1 MYENVF
7 LVVFCDV
14 NIVNTFSYHLGVN
27 IYYILCVSRVTQDF
41 TSFESSESR
50 VIEFT
55 IAVLHILLINTV
67 VKLLNMNNLWVEIRK
82 AVQLSSDSF
91 FAAVK
96 SWKEYSDVH
105 LIKNRLQ
112 LCEAIHELLH
122 EYTIH
127 DASFAFNLFTSNGK
141 PVDAALLL
149 PEVQPYLGNEF
160 VQNGD
165 FLTFSRIE
173 ESMDKEGFKLS
184 GLFFQNILLRGIAGF
199 DVRTMREANAENRI
213 SLLSTLQLILRLP
226 ESIGLVSVRLN
237 NKSKPRSLL
246 RECKLKE
253 IQSMDGLRLF
263 QYLTAF
269 LPAPSIPQAHDS
281 TSFTTPPP
289 HVPHSSSATH
299 KRGDRKK
306 RQRDETVEDSSSP
319 SPPSSALNTS
329 SSSETPAVPKQRRVS
344 KTTPK
349 LQPPIVPPLPAGIHA
364 VASLAMTPALST
376 PNRVARHSASDSLH
390 QLPTHAALPILH
402 DNNSS
407 STNTAIT
414 TKLRTSSLNTTKW
427 NKEHQLV
434 GKRLAGIRALSH
446 SAANGNSKTSAS
458 LHTASKLHYGTII
471 ASATT
476 TEAGSAAMNLQSVFR
491 VEWDALSLPVEV
503 LTQSEVLECIQVY
516 NEAEGWSTT
525 HDSVN
530 TLVAAVFPRQPR
542 PLPKMLRGKV
552 ISLNNE
558 DLYVGKVTT
567 ILFMSLVQYL
577 SFVSAQFS
585 VLHHLV
591 LTLILIPIIF
601 SHNCRWLSTRAPTSC
616 ITSNGA
622 MVILRTTGRTS

>member
-1 MYENVF
+1 M
-7 LVVFCDV
+7 
-14 NIVNTFSYHLGVN
+14 
-27 IYYILCVSRVTQDF
+27 
-41 TSFESSESR
+41 
-50 VIEFT
+50 
-55 IAVLHILLINTV
+55 
-67 VKLLNMNNLWVEIRK
+67 NMNNLWVEIRK

-127 DASFAFNLFTSNGK
+127 DTSFAFNLFTSNGK
-141 PVDAALLL
+141 PVDAAQLL
-149 PEVQPYLGNEF
+149 PEVQPYLGSEF

-199 DVRTMREANAENRI
+199 DVRTMREANAENRM
-213 SLLSTLQLILRLP
+213 SLLNALQLILRLP
-226 ESIGLVSVRLN
+226 ESIGLVYIRLN

-246 RECKLKE
+246 REHKLKE
-253 IQSMDGLRLF
+253 IQSMAGLCLF

-269 LPAPSIPQAHDS
+269 LPAPQAHDS
-281 TSFTTPPP
+281 TSFSTPPP
-289 HVPHSSSATH
+289 HAPHRNNTTR
-299 KRGDRKK
+299 KRSDQNK

-329 SSSETPAVPKQRRVS
+329 SSSDTPVPKQRRVS

-349 LQPPIVPPLPAGIHA
+349 LQPPIEPPLPSNAHVA
-364 VASLAMTPALST
+364 VSLVMTPVLTT
-376 PNRVARHSASDSLH
+376 PHRSARHSNSDSLH
-390 QLPTHAALPILH
+390 QLPTPAALPALH
-402 DNNSS
+402 DSNSS
-407 STNTAIT
+407 STNASTIKRRAAP
-414 TKLRTSSLNTTKW
+414 LNTTKW

-434 GKRLAGIRALSH
+434 GKRLAGLRAFPH
-446 SAANGNSKTSAS
+446 SSASGTCKTSAS
-458 LHTASKLHYGTII
+458 LHTATSKLHYGTII
-471 ASATT
+471 ASVTT
-476 TEAGSAAMNLQSVFR
+476 TEADSAAMNSQSVFR
-491 VEWDALSLPVEV
+491 VEWDAPSLPVEV
-503 LTQSEVLECIQVY
+503 LTQSEVLECIQTY

-567 ILFMSLVQYL
+567 ILFRLSCNSSLM
-577 SFVSAQFS
+577 
-585 VLHHLV
+585 LV
-591 LTLILIPIIF
+591 LVINFAPCSSYTDTGNFLTLL
-601 SHNCRWLSTRAPTSC
+601 
-616 ITSNGA
+616 
-622 MVILRTTGRTS
+622 